1 MIPERYKKYEKL
13 VTVSCVNFQTVWGDK
28 AANLDKIKSHIEAA
42 VAVGSNM
49 IIFPEM
55 ALSGY
60 ECSDECASNGK
71 PCSMHQESA
80 ETVPGPSTEAIA
92 KLTSK
97 YSVYVVLGMPE
108 RDKNNPGICFNS
120 AALVGPEGVIG
131 AYRKLHL
138 GSVPPVTESICFTPG
153 DELPVFETRYG
164 PIGILVCY
172 DFWRHPELSRI
183 LTLKGAR
190 IIINSTA
197 VAFGVGR
204 DEFMRVVAAA
214 NATVNHVFVA
224 SADLVGKDRNKY
236 FMGLSTIVGPIYP
249 RLAPV
254 LAEAAD
260 REQVI
265 SATLNFESLH
275 RLDEFSHWKQER
287 RSEVISHE
295 FAKLL
300 GKKQI
305 VKTSRGNTN

>member
-1 MIPERYKKYEKL
+1 MIPEQYQKYEKT

-28 AANLDKIKSHIEAA
+28 TANLAKIKSHIEAA
-42 VAVGSNM
+42 VAVGSNL
-49 IIFPEM
+49 IVFPEM

-60 ECSDECASNGK
+60 ECSDECERDKK
-71 PCSMHQESA
+71 PCSMHHKAA
-80 ETVPGPSTEAIA
+80 ELVPGPATKAIA
-92 KLTSK
+92 RLTK
-97 YSVYVVLGMPE
+97 KHSVYVVLGMPE
-108 RDKNNPGICFNS
+108 RDKNNPGICYNS
-120 AALVGPEGVIG
+120 AALIGPEGVIG
-131 AYRKLHL
+131 TYRKLHL
-138 GSVPPVTESICFTPG
+138 GGVPPVMESICFTPG
-153 DELPVFETRYG
+153 DERPVCETRYG

-197 VAFGVGR
+197 VNFGVGR

-214 NATVNHVFVA
+214 NATLNHVFVA
-224 SADLVGKDRNKY
+224 SADLVGKDRNKD

-254 LAEAAD
+254 LAEAKD

-275 RLDEFSHWKQER
+275 RLDELSHWKQER
-287 RSEVISHE
+287 RSEVISRE

-300 GKKQI
+300 PKKQ
-305 VKTSRGNTN
+305 VRKSA